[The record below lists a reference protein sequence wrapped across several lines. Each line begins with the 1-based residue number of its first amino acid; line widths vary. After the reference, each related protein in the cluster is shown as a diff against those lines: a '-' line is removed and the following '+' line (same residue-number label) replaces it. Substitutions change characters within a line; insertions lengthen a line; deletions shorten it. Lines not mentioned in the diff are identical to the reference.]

1 MAEMTSKIVKLFC
14 DNNGK
19 EPFIEWLQNLDKV
32 TKRIIENRIL
42 RLSLG
47 NYGDYKRINKDILE
61 LRLYIGLGYRVYFAE
76 DDGDIVILL
85 CGGDKKSQK
94 KDIEKASIYYK
105 TYKDNKNENI

>member
-1 MAEMTSKIVKLFC
+1 MTNKIIQLFC
-14 DNNGK
+14 DKNSK
-19 EPFIEWLQNLDKV
+19 EPFIEWLQSLDKV

-47 NYGDYKRINKDILE
+47 DYKRINKDILE
-61 LRLYIGLGYRVYFAE
+61 LRLFIGSGYRIYFAE

-105 TYKDNKNENI
+105 AYKDNKNENI